1 MFIWK
6 KYWQSQVSTISE
18 RSELSIND
26 VILMF
31 IIFVDAFQYAAMGP
45 DFRSLN
51 SFIAAIG
58 DSVNV
63 DLERLIS
70 LDEGIYWIS
79 LNTVISLV
87 AIWVILGIVIIKRL
101 DLRYENVYFCLK
113 LGYYAENGL
122 GIIGNACFIP
132 INSLL
137 LDVFI
142 CTESVG
148 DDYTDSFLDR
158 DCHEYCWKGD
168 HMIYVPFVIFCLALY
183 TPLAVYSR
191 PLWQEYQSML
201 HIKTLPTFLMIKSAF
216 QMTLVV
222 LVKTVAKSDSKIHG
236 ILYLILMLGYITLNW
251 KIRAFNY
258 PRVWIWHFLS
268 LFAVIWIA
276 MLALLDLS
284 TEEHTAYV
292 ALLFTGLVG
301 FIFVGIFLQ
310 YRYYPSFLYT
320 KKHEDLPGLLRFA
333 FRRSN
338 PEDAHRIAKHRHLDL
353 LSKHPSF
360 VGDGKII
367 PMNEDEPLSSNT
379 DMMLSSAVG

>member
-1 MFIWK
+1 
-6 KYWQSQVSTISE
+6 
-18 RSELSIND
+18 
-26 VILMF
+26 
-31 IIFVDAFQYAAMGP
+31 
-45 DFRSLN
+45 
-51 SFIAAIG
+51 
-58 DSVNV
+58 
-63 DLERLIS
+63 
-70 LDEGIYWIS
+70 
-79 LNTVISLV
+79 
-87 AIWVILGIVIIKRL
+87 
-101 DLRYENVYFCLK
+101 
-113 LGYYAENGL
+113 
-122 GIIGNACFIP
+122 
-132 INSLL
+132 
-137 LDVFI
+137 
-142 CTESVG
+142 
-148 DDYTDSFLDR
+148 
-158 DCHEYCWKGD
+158 
-168 HMIYVPFVIFCLALY
+168 
-183 TPLAVYSR
+183 
-191 PLWQEYQSML
+191 
-201 HIKTLPTFLMIKSAF
+201 
-216 QMTLVV
+216 MTLVV